1 MGATGQ
7 AYALGLGAVRSQ
19 SYLGQILKAQIEL
32 TGADSSS
39 VDMSCIHG
47 SVESTEGVM
56 LSPVSLQLVQR
67 GGSSYLLLQS
77 RRNISEPA
85 IKILLNIQ
93 CEVQLHREYLLLLDP
108 PQVTAAPENLPG
120 LPSPIAVTKVD
131 AQAALTQGG
140 MTGNVGKARV
150 PAKRTGEGGPDSGTE
165 IVKAK
170 RKAAESV
177 VTSTSQVATKS
188 NTPQL
193 IESRAKD
200 ALKLTDSAELPKQG
214 MKMAQTLSSGVANGK
229 TGAQDIEELRQAQAQ
244 FAAMLRGEAP
254 ARVSADKAPA
264 DNPEKA
270 ESLKIQSLQ
279 QETLQ
284 LKKQIQ
290 LDKSLFE
297 ELRENS
303 VSKTWLIMLSAVLVA
318 VLSLAGLLFAYI
330 RRLHKKHAA
339 SWWEQKAAK
348 PEPEVKK
355 NIEELV
361 DSVQA
366 TYAQASNSDAP
377 ESQLLARTVPSVA
390 RPTLSATPDPLL
402 KNTGKLEAHSVFGKN
417 FTPSL
422 EDTNSSTFN
431 FFSSRNHSVKVEEI
445 SDVTQEAEFWMSVND
460 PERAIEIL
468 EPQADVDQP
477 DSPVPWLYLLDLYRV
492 VSHKEKYD
500 QLRDRFVVF
509 FNANIPEFE
518 VDPSTLPSRTLDDFE
533 HLMKKICT
541 LWNSNEAIPFLQSL
555 LVDDRDGKRMGFEL
569 PVYRDILLLISI
581 ANELERNRTLDEPGH
596 GWNKVQLN
604 AEPAAPVLAP
614 EDDTNVINFESI
626 DFRKSE

>member
-1 MGATGQ
+1 M
-7 AYALGLGAVRSQ
+7 
-19 SYLGQILKAQIEL
+19 KAQVEL
-32 TGADSSS
+32 TGADGPS

-47 SVESTEGVM
+47 SVESTEGVL
-56 LSPVSLQLVQR
+56 LSAVNLQLAQR
-67 GGSSYLLLQS
+67 GGNTFLLLQS
-77 RRNISEPA
+77 RKNISEPA

-93 CEVQLHREYLLLLDP
+93 CEVQLHREYLILLDP
-108 PQVTAAPENLPG
+108 PQISAAPEG
-120 LPSPIAVTKVD
+120 LTDLQGPVSTAKVNTSVVRAQEGVAVSAGKTRTPKRAD
-131 AQAALTQGG
+131 GG
-140 MTGNVGKARV
+140 L
-150 PAKRTGEGGPDSGTE
+150 PDSGSE
-165 IVKAK
+165 IVRPQ
-170 RKAAESV
+170 RKARE
-177 VTSTSQVATKS
+177 VAA
-188 NTPQL
+188 TPAAPLVAKNSAAQS
-193 IESRAKD
+193 IEKPVKD
-200 ALKLTDSAELPKQG
+200 ALKLSDSNELPSQG
-214 MKMAQTLSSGVANGK
+214 MKMAQTLSNGAANSK

-244 FAAMLRGEAP
+244 FAAMLRGETP
-254 ARVSADKAPA
+254 ARQLLEKVPA
-264 DNPEKA
+264 DSTEKA
-270 ESLKIQSLQ
+270 EKAEKLKIQSLQ

-290 LDKSLFE
+290 LDKSLFD

-303 VSKTWLIMLSAVLVA
+303 VSKTWLIILSGGLVLA
-318 VLSLAGLLFAYI
+318 LALAGVLFAYI

-339 SWWEQKAAK
+339 SWWEQKAGK
-348 PEPEVKK
+348 PEPETKK

-366 TYAQASNSDAP
+366 TYTQTGNAEAP
-377 ESQLLARTVPSVA
+377 ESQLLARTVPSAA
-390 RPTLSATPDPLL
+390 RPVLSSTQDPML

-431 FFSSRNHSVKVEEI
+431 FFSTRNHTVKVEEI

-468 EPQADVDQP
+468 EPQADIDQP

-492 VSHKEKYD
+492 VGQKEKYD
-500 QLRDRFVVF
+500 HLRDRFVVF

-518 VDPSTLPSRTLDDFE
+518 VDPASLPSRTLDDFE

-541 LWNSNEAIPFLQSL
+541 MWNTNEALPFLQSL

-581 ANELERNRTLDEPGH
+581 ANELERNRTIEAPGH
-596 GWNKVQLN
+596 GWDKVVGRSD
-604 AEPAAPVLAP
+604 PATPVLAT
-614 EDDTNVINFESI
+614 EDDSNIINFELI
-626 DFRKSE
+626 DFRKPE

>member
-7 AYALGLGAVRSQ
+7 AYALGLGGVRSQ
-19 SYLGQILKAQIEL
+19 SYLGQILRAQVEL
-32 TGADSSS
+32 TGVDSSS

-77 RRNISEPA
+77 RKNISEPA

-93 CEVQLHREYLLLLDP
+93 CEVQLHREYLILLDP

-120 LPSPIAVTKVD
+120 FQSPIALAKVD
-131 AQAALTQGG
+131 AQTAKTLTGV
-140 MTGNVGKARV
+140 TGSAGKVRAS
-150 PAKRTGEGGPDSGTE
+150 ATLTGGGPDSGTE

-170 RKAAESV
+170 RKVAELAV
-177 VTSTSQVATKS
+177 ASTSLAATKN

-200 ALKLTDSAELPKQG
+200 ALKLTESAELPKQG
-214 MKMAQTLSSGVANGK
+214 MKMAQTLSTAAANGK

-254 ARVSADKAPA
+254 VRVPADKAPA

-270 ESLKIQSLQ
+270 ETLKIQSLQ

-290 LDKSLFE
+290 LDKSLFD

-318 VLSLAGLLFAYI
+318 ALSLAGLLFAYI

-348 PEPEVKK
+348 PEPEAKK

-366 TYAQASNSDAP
+366 TYAQGSNSDAP

-390 RPTLSATPDPLL
+390 RPTLSTTPDPLL

-431 FFSSRNHSVKVEEI
+431 FFSSRNNSVKVEEI

-468 EPQADVDQP
+468 EPQADIDQP

-581 ANELERNRTLDEPGH
+581 ANELERNRTLEEPGH
-596 GWNKVQLN
+596 GWNTVKLS
-604 AEPAAPVLAP
+604 AEPEAPVLAP
-614 EDDTNVINFESI
+614 EDDTNVINFELI